1 MAEANSINS
10 LQKEEEEIFFGCKL
24 KFIKK
29 ITGSQS
35 VSGDIKGKKII
46 VSTNYFP
53 SSNFSLGNENRN
65 VISYITELLKNIES
79 FQTKIDKYTR
89 PGNTW
94 IYRVYLD
101 NIIYKF
107 DEILVNLQSKTNVNN
122 SNTYISTIIKNLQLN
137 QHIFTNLIGFLKK
150 YIEKI
155 IELSKKENSKYK
167 NIEIITYENEN
178 IYSKLKSEPT
188 KIIAGHIETFG
199 TIMRLHPLI
208 SEDVDFCIMRN
219 CSNSFTPLDIKIQD
233 YWINERTEILM
244 DYLIPTYGFELDFI
258 AKHKAVEY
266 GIIAADKIFNIR
278 RLLGGLASYRNN
290 PENRDILITKI
301 NDFSR
306 DINNKIINKKNNA
319 KYGIY
324 KYGIDELILS
334 KIFNDIIKTSFHIK
348 LFENT
353 IFEDYN
359 IYSKYDN
366 IRDQYGNKLR
376 YMSVVDDNI
385 DTISIDN
392 ISLGSI
398 LRCIEFKKF
407 PKFIFSEDDNKKIKA
422 VENDYWLSDNKINLI
437 DVDISGG
444 IDSYEKAVEDF
455 QSIFKELNIYPIL
468 FLPSNLI
475 VYFNNKNEN
484 NEEISKYIIQKI
496 TPTEMKKQ
504 SNPKP
509 KESYL
514 IKSEPFSLL
523 LNPNSAMMRRMQRG
537 RTTGQSSAPPIQQ
550 AQAVQQTQLTGGNKY
565 IKKTM
570 KYKTNKKH
578 KSHSRK
584 YKNKKTLKTI

>member
-1 MAEANSINS
+1 MAEANI
-10 LQKEEEEIFFGCKL
+10 LEEEIFFGCKL

-29 ITGSQS
+29 FTGSQS
-35 VSGDIKGKKII
+35 ASSDIKGKKII

-53 SSNFSLGNENRN
+53 SSTFSLGDDNRN

-94 IYRVYLD
+94 IYRVYID

-107 DEILVNLQSKTNVNN
+107 DEILVNLKSKTNVNN
-122 SNTYISTIIKNLQLN
+122 SNTYISTIIKNLQSN

-155 IELSKKENSKYK
+155 IELSKDVTSKYR

-178 IYSKLKSEPT
+178 IYSKLKSEP

-244 DYLIPTYGFELDFI
+244 DYLIPTYAFEFDFI
-258 AKHKAVEY
+258 DKHKAFKHE
-266 GIIAADKIFNIR
+266 IITYDKIFTIK
-278 RLLGGLASYRNN
+278 RLLGGLTSYRNN
-290 PENRDILITKI
+290 PENRGILITKI
-301 NDFSR
+301 NDISSQ
-306 DINNKIINKKNNA
+306 INEIIKTNNNNT
-319 KYGIY
+319 KHGIY
-324 KYGIDELILS
+324 KYGIDEIILS

-348 LFENT
+348 LFEST
-353 IFEDYN
+353 KLEDS
-359 IYSKYDN
+359 IYQKYGEL
-366 IRDQYGNKLR
+366 RDQYGSKIR
-376 YMSVVDDNI
+376 YMSVDDDI

-398 LRCIEFKKF
+398 LRCIEFKNF
-407 PKFIFSEDDNKKIKA
+407 PKFIFSEDNNKKIEN
-422 VENDYWLSDNKINLI
+422 VEVYYNSRIFNSDNLIN
-437 DVDISGG
+437 VNISS
-444 IDSYEKAVEDF
+444 DSYENAVNNF
-455 QSIFKELNIYPIL
+455 QKIFIESNIYPIL

-484 NEEISKYIIQKI
+484 NEEISKDIIQKI
-496 TPTEMKKQ
+496 TPIPTEMKKRPNL
-504 SNPKP
+504 SNNPIVLLSKP
-509 KESYL
+509 KIIL
-514 IKSEPFSLL
+514 
-523 LNPNSAMMRRMQRG
+523 SALGDSAIEQRRRKT
-537 RTTGQSSAPPIQQ
+537 TTGQSSAQPVQ
-550 AQAVQQTQLTGGNKY
+550 QAVQQTQLTGGNKY

-584 YKNKKTLKTI
+584 YKNNIKLQN